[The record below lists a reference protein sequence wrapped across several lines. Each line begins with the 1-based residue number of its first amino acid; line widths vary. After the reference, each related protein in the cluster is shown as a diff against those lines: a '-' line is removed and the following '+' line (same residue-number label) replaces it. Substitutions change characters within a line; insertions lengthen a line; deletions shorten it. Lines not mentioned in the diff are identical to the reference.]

1 MTVSNFSVIYDIE
14 RALNLIDKDI
24 RVQLTENGLQIIALK
39 VLANLKLL

>member
-1 MTVSNFSVIYDIE
+1 MTSNFSVIYDIE
-14 RALNLIDKDI
+14 LALNLIDKDI